1 MNPLPNQTRDP
12 TLCWFATVPLAMEG
26 LLADE
31 LRQLGCD
38 AVRETRAGVAFSG
51 SLETAYRIVLWSRL
65 ASRVLLHL
73 AKGTV
78 SNRNELY
85 QQVREIQWGDHIP
98 ADGSFLVHCSVNGPL
113 FRNSEFAA
121 LIVKDAVV
129 DQFRE
134 QTGGRPSIRKQDPDT
149 GIHVRIHMNQVTLS
163 VDMTTRS
170 CHRRGYRIDHGDA
183 PLRENV
189 AAGMLIRAGWP
200 EQCGAEAGFLD
211 PMCGS
216 GTLVIEAA
224 LIAAGIAPG
233 ILPGASG
240 LNRWKCHDHA
250 VWTRLVGEAQTRRKD
265 GLKNM
270 PVLTGI
276 DKDRHLVEI
285 ARKNA
290 ARAQV
295 EHAVQFR
302 CDDFRECDPPCGMQR
317 GLIAVN
323 PPYGERIKSEA
334 DVIQLH
340 RELGRTWA
348 TKFQGWKAVMIT
360 RDKVLARSV
369 GLKASK
375 LNRIYNG
382 GLPCI
387 VAQFDLSAEN
397 RFSGYNP
404 GEGYR
409 HGLEPQINQYREES
423 LAFLNRLRKNRR
435 SLNSWLKKSGV
446 TCYRLYDADLPNFS
460 LALDVYENKWIV
472 VQEYVPPA
480 SIDPVKANDRLHA
493 ALGVIR
499 ELLNIS
505 PGNIFLK
512 QRRKVSGRTQ
522 YQKLSEENRFEEIT
536 EGGLRFLVNF
546 TDYLDTGIFLD
557 HRPVRHKIRS
567 MVPGKRFLNL
577 FSYTGTASVYAVAG
591 GAALVRSVDSS
602 NTYLAWSETNFRRNG
617 FDPDRHPHVRA
628 DGIEWLKTDS
638 ERYDVIFCDPPTYSV
653 STDRPEF
660 DIQKDHI
667 RLIRLAANRLKR
679 GGILIFSTNYRKF
692 VLDEKALSGFSVQDI
707 SEQTIP
713 KDFQRNRR
721 IHKCWEIAVSDLS

>member
-1 MNPLPNQTRDP
+1 MNALPNLDHCP
-12 TLCWFATVPLAMEG
+12 TVSWFATVPRAMEG

-38 AVRETRAGVAFSG
+38 AVRETRAGVAFAG
-51 SLETAYRIVLWSRL
+51 SLETAYKVVLWSRL
-65 ASRVLLHL
+65 VSRVLLHL
-73 AKGTV
+73 ATGTA

-85 QQVREIQWGDHIP
+85 QQVREIQWNEHIP
-98 ADGSFLVHCSVNGPL
+98 EDGSFLVHCSVNGPL

-129 DQFRE
+129 DQFRDR
-134 QTGGRPSIRKQDPDT
+134 TGVRPSIRKQDPDT
-149 GIHVRIHMNQVTLS
+149 GIHVRIHMNQVTVS
-163 VDMTTRS
+163 VDMTSRS

-200 EQCGAEAGFLD
+200 DLCHADTGFLD

-224 LIAAGIAPG
+224 LMAADIAPG

-240 LNRWKCHDHA
+240 LNRWKGHDHA
-250 VWTRLVGEAQTRRKD
+250 VWTGLVGEAQTRRKD
-265 GLKNM
+265 GLKTM
-270 PVLTGI
+270 PVLMGI
-276 DKDRHLVEI
+276 DSDGRLIEM

-295 EHAVQFR
+295 EYAVQFR
-302 CDDFRECDPPCGMQR
+302 SDDFRNLEPPHGMPR

-323 PPYGERIKSEA
+323 PPYGERIKTEA

-340 RELGRTWA
+340 RDLGRTWA

-360 RDKVLARSV
+360 RDKVFARSV

-375 LNRIYNG
+375 LNRMYNG

-387 VAQFDLSAEN
+387 VVQFDISGDN
-397 RFSGYNP
+397 RFSGYDP

-409 HGLEPQINQYREES
+409 YGLEPQIKHYREES
-423 LAFLNRLRKNRR
+423 LAFLNRLRKNQR
-435 SLNSWLKKSGV
+435 SLNPWLKKNGI

-472 VQEYVPPA
+472 VQEYAPPA

-493 ALGVIR
+493 ALAVVR
-499 ELLNIS
+499 DLLTVP
-505 PGNIFLK
+505 PGNIYLK
-512 QRRKVSGRTQ
+512 QRRKISGRTQ
-522 YQKLSEENRFEEIT
+522 YQKLSDENKFEEIT

-567 MVPGKRFLNL
+567 MVSGKRFLNL

-591 GAALVRSVDSS
+591 GAVLVRSVDAS
-602 NTYLAWSETNFRRNG
+602 NTYLAWSETNFSRNG
-617 FDPDRHPHVRA
+617 MDPDRHPHVRA
-628 DGIEWLKTDS
+628 DGMEWLKTDS
-638 ERYDVIFCDPPTYSV
+638 DRYDVIFCDPPTYSV

-660 DIQKDHI
+660 DIQKDHV
-667 RLIRLAANRLKR
+667 RLIQLAVKRLKR
-679 GGILIFSTNYRKF
+679 GGILLFSTNYRKF
-692 VLDEKALSGFSVQDI
+692 VLDDKSLHGLSVRDI

-713 KDFQRNRR
+713 RDFQRNRR
-721 IHKCWEIAVSDLS
+721 IHKCWEITLSGSS